1 MDLYSYAYFFF
12 FFCTRTSLSF
22 SLFTQFSLSVG
33 CHGLNIRPT
42 RLGRWLIVPSPN
54 LSSMAAV
61 NSSQVFWALF
71 RCSLAWSL
79 LLDWS
84 VCVCS
89 RERIGDQRE
98 AFLHL
103 HPLHVSS
110 HLSSWLSLTLF
121 SSHIASQGHLWCFIC
136 MQWIKT
142 APQKIFFVNLYKNT
156 PLSWDWTENKQ
167 NPDVKETGLCKQ
179 EVKNQIPEI

>member
-110 HLSSWLSLTLF
+110 HLIFLPDYHSPSSLLISPLRDTCDVLF
-121 SSHIASQGHLWCFIC
+121 ACSELKLHHRRYFL
-136 MQWIKT
+136 
-142 APQKIFFVNLYKNT
+142 
-156 PLSWDWTENKQ
+156 
-167 NPDVKETGLCKQ
+167 
-179 EVKNQIPEI
+179 